1 LDDSKKQNEWDELVD
16 PDEALM
22 RSVEEKVEI
31 TSTGKDSIRQE
42 IYRKMLK
49 SKNEEGKYNWQSHP
63 KLKEALQKQL
73 FEERS
78 DTIRL
83 TVSTRNPEPEALK
96 KLNAVINAL
105 VEHHGYT
112 VDSANELLRYV
123 NNIMSRTK

>member
-1 LDDSKKQNEWDELVD
+1 
-16 PDEALM
+16 
-22 RSVEEKVEI
+22 
-31 TSTGKDSIRQE
+31 
-42 IYRKMLK
+42 MLK
-49 SKNEEGKYNWQSHP
+49 SKSEDGEYGWQSHP

-73 FEERS
+73 FEERA

-96 KLNAVINAL
+96 KLNAVIDAL

-112 VDSANELLRYV
+112 AGSANELLRYV

>member
-1 LDDSKKQNEWDELVD
+1 MNEWEEFVE
-16 PDEALM
+16 PDESLM
-22 RSVEEKVEI
+22 RSIEEKVEI
-31 TSTGKDSIRQE
+31 TNTGKDSFRE
-42 IYRKMLK
+42 EVYRKMLK
-49 SKNEEGKYNWQSHP
+49 SKTDEGEYCWQSHP
-63 KLKEALQKQL
+63 KLKDALQKQL

-105 VEHHGYT
+105 VDYHGYT
-112 VDSANELLRYV
+112 AESANELLRYV